1 MSLDLKKILVIRY
14 DALGDTLVT
23 LPFINELKNKFDE
36 AKISVVVS
44 ERGKEAVSF
53 LSFLKNV
60 YVLNMDDKYEKRKIF
75 ELIKKEKF
83 DISFNVTEKMI
94 GYTLP
99 FMAGIKKRVGFD
111 PGFTQPIKSLLCKL
125 LLTDRASYKN
135 NPNKSIGLHE
145 VERQFLLFKK
155 LGFDMSPKAYKIPI
169 SEKDKKKADSLL
181 PENKKYIAVH
191 LSNKWFSNGW
201 NIYWFYELIK
211 KLRDIFQDFE
221 FFFTAGS
228 AERDIAKD
236 IKSHFQDVKVFE
248 NLSFGEWS
256 AVFSKAIS
264 LLTMDTSASH
274 LSAGLGIPSVVV
286 FEDKYFK
293 HTSERWHP
301 WKAPCIIVKRE
312 KMAVKEIEDSTEK
325 LDSDIIQGLK
335 RLLLM

>member
-23 LPFINELKNKFDE
+23 LPFINELRNKFDE

-53 LSFLKNV
+53 LPFLKNI
-60 YVLNMDDKYEKRKIF
+60 YVLNMEDKEEKKKIF

-111 PGFTQPIKSLLCKL
+111 PGWTQPIKSLLCKL

-135 NPNKSIGLHE
+135 NPKVSIGLHE

-155 LGFDMSPKAYKIPI
+155 LGFDMSPKSYKIPI
-169 SEKDKKKADSLL
+169 SEADKKRADSLL
-181 PENKKYIAVH
+181 PDNKKYIAVH

-201 NIYWFYELIK
+201 DIEWFSKLIK
-211 KLRDIFQDFE
+211 KLIENFQDFE
-221 FFFTAGS
+221 FFFTAGQ

-236 IKSHFQDVKVFE
+236 IKSRFQDVKVFE
-248 NLSFGEWS
+248 GLSFGEWS
-256 AVFSKAIS
+256 SVLSRAVS

-274 LSAGLGIPSVVV
+274 LSAGLAIPSVVV

-301 WKAPCIIVKRE
+301 WKSPYVIVKRE
-312 KMAVKEIEDSTEK
+312 KITDTDDVVEK
-325 LDSDIIQGLK
+325 LNEDIMSGLK
-335 RLLLM
+335 KMLLM